1 MDDITDVIN
10 DATKSAVRRRG
21 EVTGVVRRRRWGAEE
36 KGRIVAEAIAP
47 GAVVSDIARRHD
59 LAPQQLWNWIRAAK
73 DGHFALPATEA
84 AFVPVVPEKVVASK
98 GVAGDRSAAIEIAIG
113 AIRVRVRNGADADTL
128 EVVLRVLGHV
138 GP

>member
-21 EVTGVVRRRRWGAEE
+21 EVTGIVRRRRWGAEE
-36 KGRIVAEAIAP
+36 KGGIVAEATAP

-73 DGHFALPATEA
+73 DGHFALPAAEA
-84 AFVPVVPEKVVASK
+84 AFVPVVREKVAASK
-98 GVAGDRSAAIEIAIG
+98 GVAGDRSAAIEIVIG
-113 AIRVRVRNGADADTL
+113 AIRVQVRNGADAHTL
-128 EVVLRVLGHV
+128 EVVLRALRHV